1 MKSIRLTGIALFT
14 LLCLLAAYWYKE
26 RVLYIDSAY
35 YAFNLFNNGYPAA
48 EHNRYALYLYQ
59 LIPWGMFEIGASVPL
74 TLRVYSVCHILL
86 HGIAF
91 LMLFRMKQPL
101 LAALLLIMQIIGYR
115 ECFFLSVNE
124 TALAI
129 SATCLLAAW
138 LNFRQIAQKWAFW
151 DTLISVTCI
160 LIALYSHPMSM
171 ILLPFIL
178 GFHFIRNRQNTI
190 VKKQTLSIGVSLIVL
205 AVTKKFIS
213 SGSGYEDDLYT
224 QLNNTWHILT
234 NLKDI
239 YSFKFFIGEFKLEGG
254 FFKIYWIPVVLMI
267 LSLYLMAKKKLWLQ
281 LTYYVLCVVGFWLLI
296 IIFFNRGDGTIFM
309 EKNFTPWIFVALYP
323 LTFLIKL
330 QDTKVPW
337 PVISGIAI
345 IYLVAFIGIF
355 KVKDMYQKRLYLM
368 DQLITQKAEGHS
380 KLLIQDSTVNHEEW
394 LGIWALPYETLLL
407 SKVKGI
413 PEVSARIYKNDS
425 TINKELHRKDIF
437 LGADFIPVL
446 PASYLLNKSVFQLKD
461 ETYYTIEKP

>member
-48 EHNRYALYLYQ
+48 EHNRYALFLYQ

-151 DTLISVTCI
+151 DILISVTCI

-178 GFHFIRNRQNTI
+178 GFHFIRNNQNAI
-190 VKKQTLSIGVSLIVL
+190 VKKQTLWVGLTLTVL
-205 AVTKKFIS
+205 ALTKKFLS
-213 SGSGYEDDLYT
+213 SGSGYEDDLYA
-224 QLNNTWHILT
+224 QLNNTWHILS

-239 YSFKFFIGEFKLEGG
+239 YSFKFFTGEFKLQGG
-254 FFKIYWIPVVLMI
+254 FFKIYWIPVLLMI
-267 LSLYLMAKKKLWLQ
+267 LCIYLMAQKKLWMQ
-281 LTYYVLCVVGFWLLI
+281 LTYYVLCSVGFWLLI
-296 IIFFNRGDGTIFM
+296 IVFFNRGDGTIFM

-323 LTFLIKL
+323 LTFLITL
-330 QDTKVPW
+330 QETKIHW
-337 PVISGIAI
+337 PLITGIAV
-345 IYLVAFIGIF
+345 IYLVSFNGIF
-355 KVKDMYQKRLYLM
+355 QVKDMYQKRLYLM

>member
-1 MKSIRLTGIALFT
+1 MKQIRLLGIALLT
-14 LLCLLAAYWYKE
+14 LLCILAAVWYKE

-59 LIPWGMFEIGASVPL
+59 LIPWGLFEMGASFPL

-86 HGIAF
+86 HGLTF
-91 LMLFRMKQPL
+91 LMLFRMKQAP

-115 ECFFLSVNE
+115 ECFFLTVNE

-129 SATCLLAAW
+129 SACTLLAGW
-138 LNFRQIAQKWAFW
+138 LNLRDSALKWGFW
-151 DTLISVTCI
+151 DIILCIICI
-160 LIALYSHPMSM
+160 LIALFSHPMSM

-178 GFHFIRNRQNTI
+178 GFHLIRNRQNTI
-190 VKKQTLSIGVSLIVL
+190 VKKQTLSVGLALILL
-205 AVTKKFIS
+205 ALTKKFMS
-213 SGSGYEDDLYT
+213 SGSGYEDDLYA
-224 QLNNTWHILT
+224 QLNNTWHIIT

-239 YSFKFFIGEFKLEGG
+239 YSFKFFTGEFKLEGG
-254 FFKIYWIPVVLMI
+254 FFKIYWIPVVLMM
-267 LSLYLMAKKKLWLQ
+267 LSIYLMAKKKLWLQ
-281 LTYYVLCVVGFWLLI
+281 LTYYVLCSVGFWLLI

-330 QDTKVPW
+330 QDTKIHW
-337 PVISGIAI
+337 PVISGITI

-394 LGIWALPYETLLL
+394 LGVWALPYETLLL

-413 PEVSARIYKNDS
+413 PDVSARIYKNDS
-425 TINKELHRKDIF
+425 TINKELHRTDIF

-446 PASYLLNKSVFQLKD
+446 PASYLLNQKVFKLRV

>member
-1 MKSIRLTGIALFT
+1 MKPLRLTGIALFIF
-14 LLCLLAAYWYKE
+14 LMLIAAVWYKE

-48 EHNRYALYLYQ
+48 EHNRYALFLYQ
-59 LIPWGMFEIGASVPL
+59 LIPWGMFEAGASIPL

-129 SATCLLAAW
+129 SATCLLVGW

-151 DTLISVTCI
+151 DILLCVICI
-160 LIALYSHPMSM
+160 LIALFSHPMSM

-178 GFHFIRNRQNTI
+178 GFHFIRNKQNVI
-190 VKKQTLSIGVSLIVL
+190 VKKQTLSVGLMLTVL
-205 AVTKKFIS
+205 ALGKKFLS
-213 SGSGYEDDLYT
+213 SGSGYEDDLYA
-224 QLNNTWHILT
+224 QLNNTWHILS

-239 YSFKFFIGEFKLEGG
+239 YSFKFFTGEFKLQGG
-254 FFKIYWIPVVLMI
+254 FFKIYWIPAVLMI
-267 LSLYLMAKKKLWLQ
+267 LCIYLMAQKKLWMQ
-281 LTYYVLCVVGFWLLI
+281 LTYYALCSVGFWLLI
-296 IIFFNRGDGTIFM
+296 IVFFNRGDGTIFM

-330 QDTKVPW
+330 QETKTHW
-337 PVISGIAI
+337 PLISGIAI
-345 IYLVAFIGIF
+345 IYLIAFNGIF
-355 KVKDMYQKRLYLM
+355 QVKDMYQKRLYLM
-368 DQLITQKAEGHS
+368 DQLITKKADGHS

-394 LGIWALPYETLLL
+394 LGVWALPYETLLL

-446 PASYLLNKSVFQLKD
+446 PASYLLNKSVFHLKD
-461 ETYYTIEKP
+461 ERYYAIEKP